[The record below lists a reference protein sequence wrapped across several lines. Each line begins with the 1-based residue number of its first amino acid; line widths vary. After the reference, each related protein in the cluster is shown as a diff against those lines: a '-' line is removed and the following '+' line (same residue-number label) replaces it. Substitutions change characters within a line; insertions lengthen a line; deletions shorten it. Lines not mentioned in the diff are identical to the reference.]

1 MLRSGTEKHISL
13 NISVME
19 NERKMAEAA
28 REREEITRRIEEN
41 AQYEKDQAAALKQK
55 HLLYQDD
62 LIQQMGYNN
71 R

>member
-1 MLRSGTEKHISL
+1 
-13 NISVME
+13 ME

>member
-1 MLRSGTEKHISL
+1 
-13 NISVME
+13 ME

-28 REREEITRRIEEN
+28 AEREEITRRIEEN
-41 AQYEKDQAAALKQK
+41 AQYEKDQQRALKQK

-71 R
+71 RYVSKLV